1 MCVVCVKKVAF
12 PSFYCSSDDVVPLL
26 LQQSNA
32 GCFSLHVPD
41 YGFNSTTAL
50 KSSIFFHLFNL
61 IIALKIEQFP
71 GFLTSTFLTTIFKRL
86 ILQPHLSIL

>member
-1 MCVVCVKKVAF
+1 MCVVRVKKSLLFLLFTAAAA
-12 PSFYCSSDDVVPLL
+12 VPLCCNN
-26 LQQSNA
+26 QSNA

-61 IIALKIEQFP
+61 TVALKIEQFP
-71 GFLTSTFLTTIFKRL
+71 AFLTSTFLTTVFKCL